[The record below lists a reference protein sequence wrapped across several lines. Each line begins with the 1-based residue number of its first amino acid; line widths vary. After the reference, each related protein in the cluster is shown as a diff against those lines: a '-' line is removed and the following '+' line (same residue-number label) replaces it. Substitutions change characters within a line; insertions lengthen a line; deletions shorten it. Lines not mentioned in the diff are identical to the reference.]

1 MGCHFLGQ
9 SGVVFG
15 AALKV
20 CLLAFQL
27 ALAICKKSGAF
38 FCIDEDQ
45 RNTLIVIKKREMLI
59 DAPIVGYRQIS
70 QAVFIV
76 KSAVGT
82 EQEGRVLT
90 LFRNKRIYGPR
101 RLCVAKIWFSV

>member
-1 MGCHFLGQ
+1 MIQLSKEQLSGRMGCHFFGQ

-45 RNTLIVIKKREMLI
+45 RAPQGTLSGVKKREMLI

-82 EQEGRVLT
+82 GRASTDIIQE
-90 LFRNKRIYGPR
+90 
-101 RLCVAKIWFSV
+101 

>member
-1 MGCHFLGQ
+1 MKKTELNMYM
-9 SGVVFG
+9 
-15 AALKV
+15 AEAYALRGYAQ
-20 CLLAFQL
+20 LLL
-27 ALAICKKSGAF
+27 TNIYALAICKRSGAF

-82 EQEGRVLT
+82 GRASTDIIQE
-90 LFRNKRIYGPR
+90 
-101 RLCVAKIWFSV
+101 

>member
-1 MGCHFLGQ
+1 MIQLGKEQLSGRMRCHFSGQ

-15 AALKV
+15 TALKV

-27 ALAICKKSGAF
+27 ASAVCKKSGAF

-45 RNTLIVIKKREMLI
+45 RNTFIIVEKREMLI

-76 KSAVGT
+76 KSAVGNRKG
-82 EQEGRVLT
+82 E
-90 LFRNKRIYGPR
+90 Y
-101 RLCVAKIWFSV
+101 

>member
-70 QAVFIV
+70 QAVLLL
-76 KSAVGT
+76 KAQS

>member
-1 MGCHFLGQ
+1 MSFFGQ

-76 KSAVGT
+76 KSVRLYCCFRRIGSGLRPFTGIDPKRTPVG
-82 EQEGRVLT
+82 R
-90 LFRNKRIYGPR
+90 
-101 RLCVAKIWFSV
+101 

>member
-1 MGCHFLGQ
+1 MIQLSKEQLSGRMGCHFFGQ

-82 EQEGRVLT
+82 GRASTDIIQE
-90 LFRNKRIYGPR
+90 
-101 RLCVAKIWFSV
+101 